1 MSFFLCYNYYG
12 DNMTTINKYFSY
24 NSKVVLSFFF
34 ICLVLLIIDYLT
46 IHKLSKFLALKRGSI
61 FNPMTYLRMITNS
74 FVSKD
79 WNHFRSNFIYILLLG
94 PMLEEKYGSI
104 ALLKMMLITSVAS
117 SIIVLIFS
125 KKGALGA
132 SDITFMMIVLSS
144 IVNIQGGKR
153 PITLV
158 LIILFY
164 VADEVIKQILHLN
177 DNISHLAH
185 LAGAICGFVFGF
197 YIF

>member
-1 MSFFLCYNYYG
+1 
-12 DNMTTINKYFSY
+12 MTNLSNYFSY
-24 NSKVVLSFFF
+24 NSVVILSFFF
-34 ICLVLLIIDYLT
+34 ICLALLILDYLT
-46 IHKLSKFLALKRGSI
+46 MHKLSNFFALRRGSLL
-61 FNPMTYLRMITNS
+61 NPLTYLRMVTNS

-104 ALLKMMLITSVAS
+104 AILKMMLITSVVS

-125 KKGALGA
+125 KRGALGA

-144 IVNIQGGKR
+144 VVNIQGGKI

-158 LIILFY
+158 LIVLFY
-164 VADEVIKQILHLN
+164 VVDEIIKELLHLN
-177 DNISHLAH
+177 DNISHLSH
-185 LAGAICGFVFGF
+185 LVGAICGFIFGF
-197 YIF
+197 YLF

>member
-1 MSFFLCYNYYG
+1 MNNLS
-12 DNMTTINKYFSY
+12 KYFSY
-24 NSKVVLSFFF
+24 NSIVILSFFF
-34 ICLVLLIIDYLT
+34 ICLALLILDYLT
-46 IHKLSKFLALKRGSI
+46 IHKLSDFLALRRGSLL
-61 FNPMTYLRMITNS
+61 NPLTYLRMVTNS

-104 ALLKMMLITSVAS
+104 AILKIMLLT
-117 SIIVLIFS
+117 SIISSLAVLIFS
-125 KKGALGA
+125 KRGALGA

-144 IVNIQGGKR
+144 IVNIQGGKI

-158 LIILFY
+158 LIVLFY
-164 VADEVIKQILHLN
+164 VVDEVIKELLHLN

-185 LAGAICGFVFGF
+185 LTGAICGFIFGYYLF
-197 YIF
+197 

>member
-1 MSFFLCYNYYG
+1 MKVES
-12 DNMTTINKYFSY
+12 ISKYFSY
-24 NSKVVLSFFF
+24 NSKVILSFFF
-34 ICLVLLIIDYLT
+34 ICLVLLIIDYIT
-46 IHKLSKFLALKRGSI
+46 RHKLSKFLSLQRGSM
-61 FNPMTYLRMITNS
+61 FNPMTYIRFITNS

-104 ALLKMMLITSVAS
+104 TILKMMLITSIVS
-117 SIIVLIFS
+117 SLIVLLFS
-125 KKGALGA
+125 DRGALGA

-144 IVNIQGGKR
+144 IVNIQGGKI

-164 VADEVIKQILHLN
+164 VVDEVVKEILHMN

-185 LAGAICGFVFGF
+185 IAGAVCGFIFGF
-197 YIF
+197 YRLF

>member
-1 MSFFLCYNYYG
+1 MQNL
-12 DNMTTINKYFSY
+12 NKYFSY
-24 NSKVVLSFFF
+24 NSKVILSFFF
-34 ICLVLLIIDYLT
+34 ISLALLIIDYILG
-46 IHKLSKFLALKRGSI
+46 HKLSKFLSLRRGSI
-61 FNPMTYLRMITNS
+61 INPMTYIRMITNTL
-74 FVSKD
+74 VSKD

-104 ALLKMMLITSVAS
+104 TILKMILITSVVS

-125 KKGALGA
+125 DKGALGA
-132 SDITFMMIVLSS
+132 SDVTFMMIVLSS
-144 IVNIQGGKR
+144 VVNIQGGKI

-158 LIILFY
+158 LIVLFY
-164 VADEVIKQILHLN
+164 VADEVVKQILHLN

-185 LAGAICGFVFGF
+185 LAGALCGFIFGF